1 VESGRTRAV
10 RVVAVVFWAAA
21 LLAHGVAAIAAWLLL
36 PGGFPLVHAR
46 FFANRVLPVLVVA
59 SVFVVAVQA
68 ARRSRSLPTLLIVY
82 PSSWL
87 GVALAS
93 GIAFP
98 ESGRRVALA
107 AVFVALLLALGLAE
121 SWWRKGAPPRRAW
134 LAGLPAAALG
144 AGFLLAQ
151 RAPEPSTRP
160 FAAAVARDPGSERE
174 MVAFD
179 AGNAVELAPWLR
191 VGPSSGRI
199 VVQEGAIGIVVEPR
213 LEFISRSPDRF
224 WTVFAPA
231 RQAELPA
238 IVRVERT
245 DVELRVDDADGG
257 SLRVQATSAGTAAI
271 EARTLL
277 EAPVYSHL
285 NAFAR
290 LSVTGHRRLGLR
302 FSPCPEVVVEV
313 VHSDYPFGAPAR
325 LAYLDA
331 RGTFRVVQA
340 SDAEKGPF
348 TTLGEG
354 ALERGAPLGIVL
366 VELGDSSR
374 RELAT
379 IVFRDWSLQLS
390 TELSPT
396 AGWGLPQN
404 ALEFGRASSEP
415 TSTAYI
421 YLTLAGTS
429 VGRGWDS
436 VGHRAG
442 VYTNR
447 IEIRPQPRG

>member
-1 VESGRTRAV
+1 
-10 RVVAVVFWAAA
+10 
-21 LLAHGVAAIAAWLLL
+21 L
-36 PGGFPLVHAR
+36 
-46 FFANRVLPVLVVA
+46 
-59 SVFVVAVQA
+59 
-68 ARRSRSLPTLLIVY
+68 
-82 PSSWL
+82 
-87 GVALAS
+87 
-93 GIAFP
+93 
-98 ESGRRVALA
+98 
-107 AVFVALLLALGLAE
+107 
-121 SWWRKGAPPRRAW
+121 
-134 LAGLPAAALG
+134 
-144 AGFLLAQ
+144 
-151 RAPEPSTRP
+151 
-160 FAAAVARDPGSERE
+160 
-174 MVAFD
+174 VAFGAHD
-179 AGNAVELAPWLR
+179 TVELAPWLR
-191 VGPSSGRI
+191 VGPGAGRI
-199 VVQEGAIGIVVEPR
+199 VLQADAVSIVVEPR

-238 IVRVERT
+238 VVRVERT
-245 DVELRVDDADGG
+245 DVELRLDDEDGG
-257 SLRVQATSAGTAAI
+257 SLHVQTTSAGTAAI
-271 EARTLL
+271 EARALL

-302 FSPCPEVVVEV
+302 FSPCPEAVVEV
-313 VHSDYPFGAPAR
+313 VDSDYPSGAPAR

-354 ALERGAPLGIVL
+354 PLRRGEPLGVVL

-404 ALEFGRASSEP
+404 ALEFGRSSIEP

-421 YLTLAGTS
+421 HLTLAGTS

-442 VYTNR
+442 VYTIASRSGCGRVASR
-447 IEIRPQPRG
+447 IRDR

>member
-1 VESGRTRAV
+1 
-10 RVVAVVFWAAA
+10 VVFWVAV
-21 LLAHGVAAIAAWLLL
+21 LLAHGGAAIAAWLLL
-36 PGGFPLVHAR
+36 PGGFPLAHAR
-46 FFANRVLPVLVVA
+46 FFANRVVPVLLVV
-59 SVFVVAVQA
+59 SVLAVAVQV
-68 ARRSRSLPTLLIVY
+68 ARRPRFLPALLLVY

-87 GVALAS
+87 CAALAAS
-93 GIAFP
+93 IAFP
-98 ESGRRVALA
+98 ESGGRVALVSA
-107 AVFVALLLALGLAE
+107 FVALLLALAVAE
-121 SWWRKGAPPRRAW
+121 SWWRQGAPPRKAR

-160 FAAAVARDPGSERE
+160 FATALASDPGSESK
-174 MVAFD
+174 MVALD
-179 AGNAVELAPWLR
+179 AGDAVELASWLR
-191 VGPSSGRI
+191 IGPSSGRI
-199 VVQEGAIGIVVEPR
+199 VVQAGAVNIVVEPR
-213 LEFISRSPDRF
+213 LEFTSRSPDRF

-231 RQAELPA
+231 RRAPLPA

-245 DVELRVDDADGG
+245 DVELRMDDADGG
-257 SLRVQATSAGTAAI
+257 SLRVRATSAGTTAI
-271 EARTLL
+271 EAHTLL

-302 FSPCPEVVVEV
+302 FSPCPELVVEV
-313 VHSDYPFGAPAR
+313 VRSDYPFGAPAR
-325 LAYLDA
+325 VAYLDA
-331 RGTFRVVQA
+331 RWRFRVVQA
-340 SDAEKGPF
+340 TDAEKGPF

-354 ALERGAPLGIVL
+354 PLARGEPLGVVL

-404 ALEFGRASSEP
+404 ALEFGRVSTEP
-415 TSTAYI
+415 TSAAYI
-421 YLTLAGTS
+421 NLTLAGTS
-429 VGRGWDS
+429 VGRGSDS

-447 IEIRPQPRG
+447 IEIRLQPRD